1 MDMCAAEASEHPG
14 HLPRYLGAGQGRRPW
29 WHRDGDV
36 AGDGGDDEEG
46 YDVFGWQLTPY
57 KGTTFQGWGSP
68 THHRHSRKC
77 HRVWN
82 RELLSII
89 IRQRLS

>member
-57 KGTTFQGWGSP
+57 KGTTFQGWGHQL
-68 THHRHSRKC
+68 TIATAGNVTGC
-77 HRVWN
+77 EMDN
-82 RELLSII
+82 YY
-89 IRQRLS
+89 Q

>member
-57 KGTTFQGWGSP
+57 KGTTFQGWAFWGVTNSP
-68 THHRHSRKC
+68 SSQQEMSQGVKWT
-77 HRVWN
+77 
-82 RELLSII
+82 ITI
-89 IRQRLS
+89 TDY